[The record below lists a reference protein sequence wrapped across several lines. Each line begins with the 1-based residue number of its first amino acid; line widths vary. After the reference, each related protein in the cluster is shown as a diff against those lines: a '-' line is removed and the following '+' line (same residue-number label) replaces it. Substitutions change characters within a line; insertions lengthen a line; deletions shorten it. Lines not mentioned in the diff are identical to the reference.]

1 MQIYWNKWE
10 HLHKKRVQLQQD
22 WFGTPPWQ
30 PFLCFWNTNMAALT
44 SCENALYSC
53 HPRCLSWSNLWNIFL
68 EKLIVKGADYAANL
82 SRGAFSQ
89 SPGKV
94 ILNFTFESRAVCIPK
109 SSHWKHFYG
118 LCLYECPSCFQNLY
132 GRSWSRWKRE
142 DLKGAVSQ
150 NSVKLG
156 NYKMPVKLKE
166 T

>member
-1 MQIYWNKWE
+1 MAAVSLFWNTNMAAVS
-10 HLHKKRVQLQQD
+10 L
-22 WFGTPPWQ
+22 
-30 PFLCFWNTNMAALT
+30 FWNTNMAALT

-68 EKLIVKGADYAANL
+68 EKLIVKGANYAANL

-109 SSHWKHFYG
+109 SSHWNHFYG

-142 DLKGAVSQ
+142 DLKSAGCRNLFVSVLSKI
-150 NSVKLG
+150 NLNPALFYCFIK
-156 NYKMPVKLKE
+156 N
-166 T
+166 

>member
-30 PFLCFWNTNMAALT
+30 PLHCFGTPIWPPWRHVKL
-44 SCENALYSC
+44 NALYLY

-68 EKLIVKGADYAANL
+68 EKLIVKGANYAANF
-82 SRGAFSQ
+82 SRGAFFQ
-89 SPGKV
+89 SPGRV

-142 DLKGAVSQ
+142 DPAVEDWPLL
-150 NSVKLG
+150 NLV
-156 NYKMPVKLKE
+156 MMF
-166 T
+166 